1 MEAPSEPI
9 ETNPSSHRAPPW
21 GSPDPSGVSQ
31 GLETVELAGGGHPLA
46 VQRGDLGPARALVEE
61 CLEQVEAV
69 GVAFG
74 LDPDRAVGQVLGV
87 AGEPELDGLAL
98 DRPAEADALDLAL
111 DDGLQPLAAHP
122 WMVTGVPSGSVSA
135 SRVMVS
141 LSMRT
146 HPLDTGCPSSH
157 GL

>member
-1 MEAPSEPI
+1 MGGAKRAYRDEP
-9 ETNPSSHRAPPW
+9 PSHRGTPW
-21 GSPDPSGVSQ
+21 GSPGPSAVSQ

-61 CLEQVEAV
+61 GLEQVEAV

-111 DDGLQPLAAHP
+111 DDGLQPLAA
-122 WMVTGVPSGSVSA
+122 
-135 SRVMVS
+135 VM
-141 LSMRT
+141 
-146 HPLDTGCPSSH
+146 PGW
-157 GL
+157 